1 MTLQSSAHVSVGL
14 ADEPPVSPPSE
25 EKPPVHAIP
34 MPAAVGPLRP
44 PLEAELVQ
52 AGKLSMGQLAQAH
65 RDRLETGK
73 QILDII
79 VERGWVS
86 AREVA
91 VLRAENGVEAPAEQ
105 PSTSEPEPATEPEP
119 ELAPAAVTT
128 SPPAPT
134 EAAPVATEPE
144 PELAPAAVTISPPAP
159 TEPGPAAAEPVS
171 TPTPTAAAPAAAEKR
186 FIIAIRLIS
195 GELIEAGETDDEDKA
210 AALGHAVIA
219 DVAEAGGDEWPFFAG
234 RYIRPEA
241 IVSIDLLPA
250 EPA

>member
-1 MTLQSSAHVSVGL
+1 M
-14 ADEPPVSPPSE
+14 
-25 EKPPVHAIP
+25 HAIP

-86 AREVA
+86 AHEVA
-91 VLRAENGVEAPAEQ
+91 VLRAENGVESPAEQ
-105 PSTSEPEPATEPEP
+105 ANTSEPEPATEPEP
-119 ELAPAAVTT
+119 ELEPAAVTI

-144 PELAPAAVTISPPAP
+144 PKLAPAVVTISPSAPTEPAPPVAVEAVSTPAP
-159 TEPGPAAAEPVS
+159 TEP
-171 TPTPTAAAPAAAEKR
+171 APAATEKR
-186 FIIAIRLIS
+186 FIVAIRLIS

-241 IVSIDLLPA
+241 IVSIDLLPG
-250 EPA
+250 

>member
-119 ELAPAAVTT
+119 ELAPAAVTI

-134 EAAPVATEPE
+134 EAAPVAT
-144 PELAPAAVTISPPAP
+144 
-159 TEPGPAAAEPVS
+159 EPVS

>member
-79 VERGWVS
+79 VERGRVS
-86 AREVA
+86 AHEVA

-119 ELAPAAVTT
+119 ELAPAAVT
-128 SPPAPT
+128 
-134 EAAPVATEPE
+134 
-144 PELAPAAVTISPPAP
+144 ISPPAP
-159 TEPGPAAAEPVS
+159 TEVAPVATEPVS

>member
-119 ELAPAAVTT
+119 ELAPAAVTI

-134 EAAPVATEPE
+134 EAAP
-144 PELAPAAVTISPPAP
+144 AP
-159 TEPGPAAAEPVS
+159 
-171 TPTPTAAAPAAAEKR
+171 AEKR
-186 FIIAIRLIS
+186 FVIAIRLIS